1 MLYYRV
7 KTPDK
12 LYRFNGYLQTV
23 RNELYTPKEIAKY
36 SVPDKHGLKMRLE
49 WLEPVKVSKKRI
61 YWCFGARFE
70 YERGYNA

>member
-23 RNELYTPKEIAKY
+23 RNELYTSKEIEKY

-49 WLEPVKVSKKRI
+49 WLEPVEISKKRV
-61 YWCFGARFE
+61 YRFFGARFE

>member
-23 RNELYTPKEIAKY
+23 RNEL
-36 SVPDKHGLKMRLE
+36 
-49 WLEPVKVSKKRI
+49 
-61 YWCFGARFE
+61 GARFE